1 VKKHSML
8 ALVFALV
15 LGSAGCAQ
23 LPDSSA
29 SMIVVADSGAP
40 KLNDGPSALPP
51 PGFVSFC
58 MHNLD
63 SCTNRVAAAAPVK
76 LDLPTKALLI
86 QVNDKINNTITYE
99 SDMDQFG
106 VANRWSLDAVGGRGD
121 CKDYALAKRQALL
134 AAGISDSNLRIA
146 IVRIQTGELHA
157 VLTVDT
163 DAGNLVLDSLTPEIR
178 PWSQTGYVW
187 IQRQSSGD
195 PLQWVKVASNP

>member
-1 VKKHSML
+1 MI
-8 ALVFALV
+8 AAA

-23 LPDSSA
+23 LPDA
-29 SMIVVADSGAP
+29 SLSTIVVADFGAP

-63 SCTNRVAAAAPVK
+63 ACTNRVTVASPVK
-76 LDLPTKALLI
+76 LDQQTKALLV
-86 QVNDKINNTITYE
+86 QVNDRINNAITYE
-99 SDMDQFG
+99 SDMDQYG

-121 CKDYALAKRQALL
+121 CKDYALAKRQELL
-134 AAGISDSNLRIA
+134 AAGMSESDLRIA
-146 IVRIQTGELHA
+146 IVRIPSGELHA

-163 DAGNLVLDSLTPEIR
+163 DAGNLVLDSLTSQIR
-178 PWSQTGYVW
+178 PWSQTGYDW
-187 IQRQSSGD
+187 IQRQSSDD